1 MRHLTLIIL
10 AMGLA
15 FGGAAMAAEPVGL
28 CHFGTYRLADGQL
41 VDVGPTTDGM
51 RWRRM
56 DGTTGKNVKGA
67 DGVWTS
73 RLGWTERPDGIT
85 ATFGDCA
92 QDTITFAG
100 KAGRK
105 LRFEVQDTRFQ
116 GDGVALRG
124 RLVLPPG
131 EGPVPIAILVHG
143 SESNSAVDNNS
154 TQRIWPA
161 NGVGVFVYDKRGTGG
176 SDGRYNQDFRQLARD
191 AAAAVKE
198 ARRLAGKRAGRVGL
212 DGGSQGGWIAP
223 LAATL
228 TPVDFVVAR
237 FGLAEGALAEDRGEV
252 MQGLTD
258 KGHGPEVLAKAREI
272 TDATG
277 KVMASNFTDGWA
289 ELDAVRKR
297 YGAEPWFK
305 DIKGEFSGQI
315 LAAPEAAG
323 RIAGPFFNQG
333 TSWDYEP
340 LPVLRALDT
349 PMLWILAGS
358 DREAPPAETR
368 RRLVMLAR
376 EGRPVQV
383 LEYPNT
389 DHGIV
394 EFETAP
400 DGKRTPTRYA
410 DGYYRAVIDF
420 TKTGQLPGRYGAALR
435 LTDRAGR

>member
-1 MRHLTLIIL
+1 MKPSILIGL
-10 AMGLA
+10 VLGLA
-15 FGGAAMAAEPVGL
+15 FGAVANAAEPAGL
-28 CHFGTYRLADGQL
+28 CHVGTYRLADGQL
-41 VDVGPTTDGM
+41 VDVGPTTGGL

-56 DGTTGKNVKGA
+56 DGASGKLVKGA
-67 DGVWTS
+67 DGLWTS
-73 RLGWTERPDGIT
+73 RLGWTERSDGIT
-85 ATFGDCA
+85 ATFGACE
-92 QDTITFAG
+92 QETLTFAG
-100 KAGRK
+100 QGGRK
-105 LRFEVQDTRFQ
+105 LNFYVQDTMFQ

-131 EGPVPIAILVHG
+131 KGPVPIAVLVHG
-143 SESNSAVDNNS
+143 SESTSAVEMNF
-154 TQRIWPA
+154 TQRMWPA

-176 SDGRYNQDFRQLARD
+176 SEGRYNQDFRQLARD
-191 AAAAVKE
+191 AAAAVRE
-198 ARRLAGKRAGRVGL
+198 ARRLAGSRAGRVGL

-223 LAATL
+223 IAATL

-237 FGLAEGALAEDRGEV
+237 YGMAEGALAEDRGEV

-258 KGHGPEVLAKAREI
+258 KGYGPEVLTKAREV
-272 TDATG
+272 TDVTG
-277 KVMASNFTDGWA
+277 KVMASNFTDGWV
-289 ELDAVRKR
+289 ELEAMRRR

-315 LAAPEAAG
+315 LSTPEAVG

-340 LPVLRALDT
+340 LPLLRSLNT
-349 PMLWILAGS
+349 PMLWILAGL

-394 EFETAP
+394 EFET
-400 DGKRTPTRYA
+400 DTGGKRTALRNA
-410 DGYYRAVIDF
+410 DGYYRAVLDF
-420 TKTGQLPGRYGAALR
+420 EKTGSLSGSYGAALR
-435 LTDRAGR
+435 LTDDLKP